1 MLTLSGTLDQ
11 FMPIQVLRLISSSG
25 ATGCLTLVRGS
36 ECAKIFLIEGRSA
49 IASTTGLHQRIGEVL
64 VNGGLIRPEAAE
76 LAVAFQQS
84 SPGKR
89 IGQMLVESGALKAER
104 LEWAVREVQ
113 KRILCR
119 ILLWREGNF
128 SFHLGERA
136 EDEEFAL
143 DLDLDRL
150 VIEALRMTQDP
161 EAPLR
166 IDLAA

>member
-1 MLTLSGTLDQ
+1 MLTLSGSLDQ
-11 FMPIQVLRLISSSG
+11 FMPIQVLRLISSTG
-25 ATGCLTLVRGS
+25 ATGCLTIVHGT
-36 ECAKIFLIEGRSA
+36 EFAKIFIIEGRSA
-49 IASTTGLHQRIGEVL
+49 IATTSGLHVRIGEVL
-64 VNGGLIRPEAAE
+64 VHGGLIRPEAAE
-76 LAVAFQQS
+76 LAVASQQS
-84 SPGKR
+84 FPGMR

-104 LEWAVREVQ
+104 LEWAVLEVQ

-119 ILLWREGNF
+119 ILLWREGKF
-128 SFHLGERA
+128 SFDLGERA

-161 EAPLR
+161 NSPIR

>member
-11 FMPIQVLRLISSSG
+11 FMPIQVLRLISSTG
-25 ATGCLTLVRGS
+25 ATGCLTFVRES
-36 ECAKIFLIEGRSA
+36 ERAKIYVIEGRSA
-49 IASTTGLHQRIGEVL
+49 IATTTALHLRIGELL
-64 VNGGLIRPEAAE
+64 VHGGLIRPETAE
-76 LAVAFQQS
+76 LAVAVQQNL
-84 SPGKR
+84 PGKR
-89 IGQMLVESGALKAER
+89 IGQILVESGALKAER
-104 LEWAVREVQ
+104 LEWAVLEVQ

-119 ILLWREGNF
+119 ILLWREGEF

-136 EDEEFAL
+136 EDEDFAL

-161 EAPLR
+161 EAPIR